1 MNWTELT
8 NNLSRYVDSLKT
20 RFPNLDAEEL
30 KTVADRH
37 HLIAHVADQHDM
49 SPLEAHQEID
59 DWLFVESLA
68 RQAPDIRAS

>member
-8 NNLSRYVDSLKT
+8 NNLSRYVESLKT
-20 RFPNLDAEEL
+20 RFPNLDSDAL
-30 KTVADRH
+30 QTVSDRN

-49 SPLEAHQEID
+49 SHLEAHQEID

-68 RQAPDIRAS
+68 RQAPDIRAN